1 MAFGGW
7 GVVVLGSLALG
18 YNVYSQEQ
26 NRKQQ
31 DKQLKLQEQANTDAK
46 KTAKEAADRADIEQN
61 RANRKK
67 ADVAAIQSKEDQSAL
82 SGPAGTMLTG
92 NQGVNP
98 DDLKLGGN
106 TLLGS

>member
-1 MAFGGW
+1 MA
-7 GVVVLGSLALG
+7 VTSAIAAVASVG
-18 YNVYSQEQ
+18 YSIYAGQKQ
-26 NRKQQ
+26 HKQQ
-31 DKQLKLQEQANTDAK
+31 QKQLKLQEQANIEAKETAK
-46 KTAKEAADRADIEQN
+46 KEADRADVEMN

-67 ADVAAIQSKEDQSAL
+67 ADVAAVQSKEDQSAL

>member
-1 MAFGGW
+1 MVVSAFVAVAAV
-7 GVVVLGSLALG
+7 GVG
-18 YNVYSQEQ
+18 YSIYSGEQ
-26 NRKQQ
+26 QRKQQ
-31 DKQLKLQEQANTDAK
+31 QKSLNMQRDANEQAKADAK
-46 KTAKEAADRADIEQN
+46 RAEDRADIEQN

-67 ADVAAIQSKEDQSAL
+67 ADVAAVQSKEEQAAL

-92 NQGVNP
+92 NQGVDP